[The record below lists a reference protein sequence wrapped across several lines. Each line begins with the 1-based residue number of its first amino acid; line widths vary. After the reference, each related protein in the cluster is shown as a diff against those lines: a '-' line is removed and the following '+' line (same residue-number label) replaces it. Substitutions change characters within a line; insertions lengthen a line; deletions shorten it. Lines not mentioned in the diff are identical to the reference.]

1 MVLKFLRKFSL
12 FYLFIFLQVESSWD
26 CGTWSLQE
34 GKMRNLCIFL
44 RFLQVTYTHSVL
56 GDIDFKKSV
65 RIWVILPKKYLG
77 LVSERT

>member
-12 FYLFIFLQVESSWD
+12 FDLFIFLQVESSWD

-44 RFLQVTYTHSVL
+44 RFLHVTYTHFVL
-56 GDIDFKKSV
+56 GDIDFTKK
-65 RIWVILPKKYLG
+65 G
-77 LVSERT
+77 